1 MSTSK
6 KEEPLLGKKR
16 EKIPNES
23 EEDSSKDPKN
33 KKQKKN
39 SESSDSSDSE
49 SSESDKNQPKKSLF
63 GENEKGF
70 TGGLFGDLN
79 NPENN
84 QKSLFG
90 NTGGSLF
97 GNITSGGSL
106 FGNIKNEDQKKEGG
120 LFSGNLFDFS
130 KINKKEEE
138 DEEEGDDNIGK
149 SNSPKHEYNPE
160 KEKESE
166 NGNKKKYVKKMND
179 VYLLDKKEKKFIS
192 RGEGFL
198 SIEIQEIEKDGKK
211 ERFAIL
217 IYRNTI
223 GGIIFEGLLDSKV
236 NKFDSYEKKLK
247 KVCHIFFLMKDD
259 KNVPSLAQAKIPFTS
274 EEDVKEFGD
283 KYKNAIKY
291 LKNEI
296 EDF

>member
-6 KEEPLLGKKR
+6 KEESLLGKKR
-16 EKIPNES
+16 EKTDKDS

-33 KKQKKN
+33 KKQKKS
-39 SESSDSSDSE
+39 SESSDNSNSE
-49 SSESDKNQPKKSLF
+49 SSESEDDGQPKKSLF

-79 NPENN
+79 NPEK
-84 QKSLFG
+84 QQPSLFG
-90 NTGGSLF
+90 NTGESIF
-97 GNITSGGSL
+97 GNISSGGSL
-106 FGNIKNEDQKKEGG
+106 FGNLKGEQKKEGS

-130 KINKKEEE
+130 KINKKEE

-160 KEKESE
+160 KEKE
-166 NGNKKKYVKKMND
+166 NDNKKKYVKKMND
-179 VYLLDKKEKKFIS
+179 VFLLDKNEKKYIS

-198 SIEIQEIEKDGKK
+198 SIESQEIEKDGKK
-211 ERFAIL
+211 ERFVIL

-223 GGIIFEGLLDSKV
+223 GGIIFEGVLDSKV

-247 KVCHIFFLMKDD
+247 KVCHIFFLMKDKD
-259 KNVPSLAQAKIPFTS
+259 NVPSLAQAKIPFTS
-274 EEDVKEFGD
+274 EEDVKEFEE

-291 LKNEI
+291 LKNEV